1 MTLDALRAAHPGFE
15 GEVRVLVHGG
25 TCGHAVGVAPH
36 GGFLRQSAGDACAE
50 AACDGACWAA
60 PAATVLRPGHSHRFA
75 RLDETGVEPLLT
87 CLAGSCDAR
96 ADDRGEREH
105 RGGLMSRLG
114 RTDGT
119 LAGALAA
126 GAYEAAARA
135 LAMAPAEVID
145 AVEAMELTGRGGAH
159 FPTGQKWCFATG
171 GEPPVLVV
179 NAEEGEPGVFKDRHM
194 LEGDPHRVIEGM
206 LIAAHATGA
215 TDACVYINGQ
225 ARRARAAFEHALAE
239 AAEAGI
245 LGGDALGAAVA
256 LTIEVRSGAGGYV
269 CGEETVI
276 LNSIEGQRPVPR
288 FKPPQITEA
297 GLFGRPTLLNNVETL
312 AAATLLF
319 DPPAAPPKLVPLSG
333 AVARPGLYEV
343 AVDGQATWGSLLEAA
358 RGGAHAPPGVGSL
371 LVGGPSGVF
380 VAAEQFDEPLEMAAL
395 GAGGLVA
402 LAPGGEANVTLELA
416 RYNARESCG
425 ECTPCR
431 EGTVRLVELL
441 EAPSLDRPK
450 LDELI
455 DVITEASLCQLGGMA
470 GRPIAS
476 ALATFPQAFSNG
488 AAGAAE

>member
-1 MTLDALRAAHPGFE
+1 VTLDALRAAHLAFE
-15 GEVRVLVHGG
+15 GEEGEARVLVHGG
-25 TCGHAVGVAPH
+25 TCGHAVGAGPH
-36 GGFLRQSAGDACAE
+36 ADLLRQSAGDACAE

-60 PAATVLRPGHSHRFA
+60 PAATVLRPRHSHRFA
-75 RLDETGVEPLLT
+75 RLDESGLEPLLT
-87 CLAGSCDAR
+87 CLAGSCDASS
-96 ADDRGEREH
+96 DDRDDRDG

-126 GAYEAAARA
+126 GAYEAAALA
-135 LAMAPAEVID
+135 LAMTPVEVID
-145 AVEAMELTGRGGAH
+145 AVEAMGLTGRGGAH
-159 FPTGQKWCFATG
+159 FPTGRKWRFATG

-215 TDACVYINGQ
+215 TDAYVYVNGQ
-225 ARRARAAFEHALAE
+225 ARRARAAFEQALAE
-239 AAEAGI
+239 ATEAGI
-245 LGGDALGAAVA
+245 LGGEALGAPVE
-256 LTIEVRSGAGGYV
+256 LTVEVRSGAGGYV

-312 AAATLLF
+312 ATVTLPF

-343 AVDGQATWGSLLEAA
+343 AVDGQSTWRSLIDAA
-358 RGGAHAPPGVGSL
+358 GGDADVASGVGSL

-380 VAAEQFDEPLEMAAL
+380 VAAERFDEPLEMATL
-395 GAGGLVA
+395 GAGGIVA
-402 LAPGGEANVTLELA
+402 LVPGGEADVTLELA

-441 EAPSLDRPK
+441 EAPALDRPK
-450 LDELI
+450 LDALI

-476 ALATFPQAFSNG
+476 ALAAFPQAFADG
-488 AAGAAE
+488 TAE